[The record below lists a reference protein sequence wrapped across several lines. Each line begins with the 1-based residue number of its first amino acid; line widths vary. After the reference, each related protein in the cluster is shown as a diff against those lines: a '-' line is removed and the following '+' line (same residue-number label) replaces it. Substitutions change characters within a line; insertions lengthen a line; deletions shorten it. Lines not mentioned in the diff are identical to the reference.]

1 MTSTTHDNFDLNLIR
16 YLIAIVETKSMVNAA
31 NTLDVAPSAVSYAVK
46 KLRIHYND
54 PLFIRGLNGVTPT
67 ALALNLYEKF
77 KTIHKTVLRTLNTE
91 LHKEEY
97 RRRVFIRADALTE
110 LWVMDR
116 LLTNGI
122 IPDECII
129 EFQYSVLSAEERS
142 DKLRLQEIDLDIGI
156 SIAGD
161 RNILSH
167 SLFPWSYTL
176 ICRKNHKRV
185 GECITKEQ
193 FITEPYLAHSTR
205 FGTSIVQSNLNEIL
219 SIRSVDPYVTSES
232 PSTLVLNLVNHDLL
246 LFIPHRYLAVLEKNL
261 PIREVKCDF
270 LPEVH
275 ISNFIHIHNKNK
287 NDYLLNKIIKILKDD
302 VIA

>member
-1 MTSTTHDNFDLNLIR
+1 MTSPAHDNFDLNLIR
-16 YLIAIVETKSMVNAA
+16 YLIAIVETRSMVNAA

-77 KTIHKTVLRTLNTE
+77 KTIHKTVLRTLDTG
-91 LHKEEY
+91 LQKEEY

-129 EFQYSVLSAEERS
+129 EFQHSVLSAEERS
-142 DKLRLQEIDLDIGI
+142 NKLRLQEIDLDIGI
-156 SIAGD
+156 GIAGD

-167 SLFPWSYTL
+167 SLFGWRYTL
-176 ICRKNHKRV
+176 ICRQNHKRV

-193 FITEPYLAHSTR
+193 FITEPYLGHATR
-205 FGTSIVQSNLNEIL
+205 FGTSIVQSNFNEIMT
-219 SIRSVDPYVTSES
+219 IRSVDPYVTSES
-232 PSTLVLNLVNHDLL
+232 PSTLVLNLVNHDFI
-246 LFIPHRYLAVLEKNL
+246 LFIPNIYLSVLKKNL

-270 LPEVH
+270 LPEIQ
-275 ISNFIHIHNKNK
+275 ISNFIHIHKKN
-287 NDYLLNKIIKILKDD
+287 NDDPLLKKIINILKDEAT
-302 VIA
+302 V